1 MLIGAERTD
10 APAAL
15 HSGNTP
21 LPDVISELQ
30 DKTQLL
36 RRTIVRIL
44 TEGRCLDD
52 FRRNPNE
59 FIRVSCEAINRAKRR
74 TLVDGVQYHRIT
86 DSIYA
91 QELFRN
97 EELTGYLSNLVP
109 ATRSIYED
117 TVCDS
122 ETERSF
128 ARELESNDAVKLY
141 VKLPGWFTIPTP
153 LGSYNPD
160 WAVLISRDGEERLYF
175 VIETKSSLYDED
187 LRFKERTNM
196 ICGERHFME
205 IAPDNNPAHFTPAS
219 NLDDVF
225 SRVNSLR

>member
-1 MLIGAERTD
+1 
-10 APAAL
+10 
-15 HSGNTP
+15 
-21 LPDVISELQ
+21 
-30 DKTQLL
+30 
-36 RRTIVRIL
+36 
-44 TEGRCLDD
+44 LDN

-59 FIRVSCEAINRAKRR
+59 FIRASCEAINRAKRR

-86 DSIYA
+86 DAIYA

-122 ETERSF
+122 ETERAF

-175 VIETKSSLYDED
+175 VVETKSSLYDED
-187 LRFKERTNM
+187 LRFKERTNL
-196 ICGERHFME
+196 ICGKRHFSE
-205 IAPDNNPAHFTPAS
+205 IAPDNNPARFAPAR
-219 NLDDVF
+219 NLDEVF
-225 SRVNSLR
+225 SRAIP